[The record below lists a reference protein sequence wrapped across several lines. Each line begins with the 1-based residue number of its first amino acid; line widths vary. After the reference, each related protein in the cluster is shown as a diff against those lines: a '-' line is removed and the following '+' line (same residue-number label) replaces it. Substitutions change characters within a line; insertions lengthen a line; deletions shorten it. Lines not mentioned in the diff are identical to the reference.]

1 MGIHKNM
8 QAPTVTTKLTRKKP
22 VRRVFGRLTR
32 LAVPGQQKLV
42 TVELTKAGVLVHKRA
57 ARRKGDVLVGFERL
71 CNGGGIEVDVAGEWV
86 TFTMTDKGVE
96 ARRGGSKQVRL
107 MDWAVL
113 ENMSRVQP
121 LLFAKMPVDKKEEA
135 K

>member
-8 QAPTVTTKLTRKKP
+8 QTATVTTKKPRKAP

-42 TVELTKAGVLVHKRA
+42 TVELMKAGVLVHKLA

-71 CNGGGIEVDVAGEWV
+71 CNGGGIEVDVAGERV
-86 TFTMTDKGVE
+86 TITMTDKGVE
-96 ARRGGSKQVRL
+96 VRRGGSKQVRL
-107 MDWAVL
+107 LDWVTLA
-113 ENMSRVQP
+113 NMSAVQP
-121 LLFAKMPVDKKEEA
+121 LLFPVPPSGKEA
-135 K
+135 AA